1 MNRRRGFTLLE
12 LLIVV
17 LIVATLGALS
27 IDLFRTHGEERLQG
41 AARLFRADV
50 EWARSA
56 TLSNPDDPTAI
67 HLMADGSGWYVA
79 RNSAPLVALTGSDG
93 AEIRR
98 VMGTD
103 LGDVTEGVSISPG
116 TAGANKIE
124 FDPFGG
130 VRTGPSSV
138 SLTLP
143 DVDRECLITFESGTG
158 LLKISYPN
166 P

>member
-1 MNRRRGFTLLE
+1 MTRRRGFTLLE

-17 LIVATLGALS
+17 LIIATLSALS
-27 IDLFRTHGEERLQG
+27 MDLFRTSGEERLQG

-56 TLSNPDDPTAI
+56 TLNNPDDPAAI
-67 HLMADGSGWYVA
+67 HLTADGSGWHVA
-79 RNSAPLVALTGSDG
+79 RNSAPLVAMTGADG
-93 AEIRR
+93 SQMRR
-98 VMGTD
+98 VMGT
-103 LGDVTEGVSISPG
+103 GAAEVAQGVTLAPG

-130 VRTGPSSV
+130 VRTGPSSL
-138 SLTLP
+138 SMTLP
-143 DVDRECLITFESGTG
+143 DFDRECLITFENGTG
-158 LLKISYPN
+158 LLQISYSN

>member
-1 MNRRRGFTLLE
+1 MTRRRGFTLLE

-17 LIVATLGALS
+17 LIIATLAALS

-56 TLSNPDDPTAI
+56 TLSNPDDPAAI

-79 RNSAPLVALTGSDG
+79 RNSSPLTPMTGSDG
-93 AEIRR
+93 SEVRR
-98 VMGTD
+98 V
-103 LGDVTEGVSISPG
+103 LGVDMAQVADGVSIAPS
-116 TAGANKIE
+116 TAGLNKIE

-138 SLTLP
+138 VMTLP
-143 DVDRECLITFESGTG
+143 DFERECLITFESGTG
-158 LLKISYPN
+158 LLQISYPN

>member
-1 MNRRRGFTLLE
+1 VNCRRGFTLLE

-17 LIVATLGALS
+17 LIVATLAAVS
-27 IDLFRTHGEERLQG
+27 MDLFRIHEEERLQG
-41 AARLFRADV
+41 AARLFRSDV

-56 TLSNPDDPTAI
+56 TLSDPGDPAAI
-67 HLMADGSGWYVA
+67 HLMTDGSGWYVA
-79 RNSAPLVALTGSDG
+79 RDSAPLVALTGSDG

-103 LGDVTEGVSISPG
+103 LGALTEGISISPG
-116 TAGANKIE
+116 TAGANRIE

-130 VRTGPSSV
+130 LRTGPNSV
-138 SLTLP
+138 SLHLQ
-143 DVDRECLITFESGTG
+143 DFDRQCLITFENDTG
-158 LLKISYPN
+158 LLRVSYPN